1 MHRHRANAERFDE
14 IYRSHVDAVY
24 AYARRRS
31 SQQVAEEVTAETF
44 LVCWRKLDRLP
55 AEPLPWLYGV
65 ARKTLANARRADER
79 QARARGAA
87 ADPALEEVGIA
98 EDAALADAFASLGP
112 ADREVLALVAWEGL
126 SLGEAAVTLGCS
138 ALACRVRFHR
148 AKQRLAKRLAELEVD
163 GDASRPVHRSHPEG
177 VAP

>member
-87 ADPALEEVGIA
+87 AEAPVEQAGFVG
-98 EDAALADAFASLGP
+98 D
-112 ADREVLALVAWEGL
+112 
-126 SLGEAAVTLGCS
+126 S
-138 ALACRVRFHR
+138 ALAEAF
-148 AKQRLAKRLAELEVD
+148 A
-163 GDASRPVHRSHPEG
+163 G
-177 VAP
+177 